1 VVALW
6 RARTAEASG
15 DPIITGNSQTLLA
28 GAEEG
33 VAAMKKSAFILCILA
48 GVLAFA
54 VAQAGAGV
62 RQHSAVKTVKVVM
75 HDPGC
80 HWFSVGSTYARTM
93 SVKGPVSLLNF
104 DEAALKIVGNHA
116 VRHTAVG
123 KRLLLGQGTYRITM
137 VGQAPDDNT
146 LTLRVA

>member
-1 VVALW
+1 
-6 RARTAEASG
+6 
-15 DPIITGNSQTLLA
+15 
-28 GAEEG
+28 
-33 VAAMKKSAFILCILA
+33 MKKSTFVLCIVA
-48 GVLAFA
+48 GVLGLA

-62 RQHSAVKTVKVVM
+62 QHQSAAKTVKVVM

-116 VRHTAVG
+116 VRHEAVG
-123 KRLLLGQGTYRITM
+123 KKLVLGQGTYRITM